1 MEREAH
7 YDMRQAILAGTVWL
21 AAVAVIAAQ
30 PQAKAIAAFDEYAR
44 LTEGRLD
51 AELGHPERFLRVDA
65 HPSARRQTE
74 LTRLRGGEVLIER
87 LETLVNGRPL
97 EPPDALIHHWI
108 ATVYIPGVGLERVV
122 AVLQDYDHHAQLF
135 APAVARSKLR
145 ARNGDDFR
153 MYLRLIRTKVIT
165 VVLDTENDVRYS
177 APRPDR
183 VEFRARTTSVREVQ
197 DAGKPAET
205 IKAVG
210 DGHGFMWR
218 LNTYGRVEA
227 RDDGT
232 FVQFETVSLSR
243 DIPFGL
249 GWVIGP
255 FVTSVPKESL
265 LFTLETL
272 RRRVTTATVATRD
285 Q

>member
-1 MEREAH
+1 MTS
-7 YDMRQAILAGTVWL
+7 DVRQVVLAGILWL
-21 AAVAVIAAQ
+21 PAAAAAAAQ
-30 PQAKAIAAFDEYAR
+30 PQPKAIAAFDEYAR
-44 LTEGRLD
+44 LTEVRLD
-51 AELGHPERFLRVDA
+51 RELADPAQFLRVET
-65 HPSARRQTE
+65 HPPARRQAE
-74 LTRLRGGEVLIER
+74 LMRLRSGEVLIER
-87 LETLVNGRPL
+87 LETQVNGRRL
-97 EPPDALIHHWI
+97 DAPDALIHHWV
-108 ATVYIPGVGLERVV
+108 ATVFLPGVGLDRVV
-122 AVLQDYDHHAQLF
+122 AVLQDYDRHAQLF

-145 ARNGDDFR
+145 NRNGDDFQ
-153 MYLRLIRTKVIT
+153 MYLRLMRTKVIT

-177 APRPDR
+177 APRPDC
-183 VEFRARTTSVREVQ
+183 VEFRARSTSVREVQ

-218 LNTYGRVEA
+218 LNTYGRLEA

-272 RRRVTTATVATRD
+272 RHRVTAPTVAAHD
-285 Q
+285 

>member
-1 MEREAH
+1 MSC
-7 YDMRQAILAGTVWL
+7 DVRQVVLAGIMWL
-21 AAVAVIAAQ
+21 PVAAAAAAQ
-30 PQAKAIAAFDEYAR
+30 PQPKAIAAFDEYAR

-51 AELGHPERFLRVDA
+51 RELADPAHFLRVET
-65 HPSARRQTE
+65 HPPPRRQAE
-74 LTRLRGGEVLIER
+74 LMKLRSGEVLIER
-87 LETLVNGRPL
+87 LETQVNGRRL
-97 EPPDALIHHWI
+97 EAPDALIHHWI
-108 ATVYIPGVGLERVV
+108 ATVFLPGVGLDRVV
-122 AVLQDYDHHAQLF
+122 SVLQDYDRHAQLF

-145 ARNGDDFR
+145 HRNGDDFQ
-153 MYLRLIRTKVIT
+153 MYLRLMRTKVIT

-177 APRPDR
+177 APRPDC

-218 LNTYGRVEA
+218 LNTYGRLEA
-227 RDDGT
+227 RADGT

-272 RRRVTTATVATRD
+272 RHRVTAPTVAAHD
-285 Q
+285 

>member
-1 MEREAH
+1 
-7 YDMRQAILAGTVWL
+7 MRQAILAGTLWV
-21 AAVAVIAAQ
+21 AAVAIAAAQ
-30 PQAKAIAAFDEYAR
+30 PQAKTIAAFDAYAR
-44 LTEGRLD
+44 LTERRLD
-51 AELGHPERFLRVDA
+51 AELANPEQFLRVET
-65 HPSARRQTE
+65 HPPARRQAE

-87 LETLVNGRPL
+87 LETQVNGRRL
-97 EPPDALIHHWI
+97 EAPNALIHHWI
-108 ATVYIPGVGLERVV
+108 ATIFLPGVGLNRVV

-153 MYLRLIRTKVIT
+153 MYLRLVRTKVIM

-177 APRPDR
+177 APRADR
-183 VEFRARTTSVREVQ
+183 MEFRARSTSVREVQ

-205 IKAVG
+205 IKVAG

-218 LNTYGRVEA
+218 LNTYGRLEA
-227 RDDGT
+227 RGDGT

-249 GWVIGP
+249 GWAIGP

-272 RRRVTTATVATRD
+272 RRRATMATPPGSG
-285 Q
+285 

>member
-1 MEREAH
+1 
-7 YDMRQAILAGTVWL
+7 MRQAIFAGTLWV
-21 AAVAVIAAQ
+21 AVATIAAAQ
-30 PQAKAIAAFDEYAR
+30 PQGKSIAAFDEYAR
-44 LTEGRLD
+44 LTERRLD
-51 AELGHPERFLRVDA
+51 AELAHPEQFLWVET
-65 HPSARRQTE
+65 HPPARRQVE

-87 LETLVNGRPL
+87 LETQVNGRRL
-97 EPPDALIHHWI
+97 EAPDALIHHWI
-108 ATVYIPGVGLERVV
+108 ATVFLPGVGVDRVV

-183 VEFRARTTSVREVQ
+183 VEFRARSTSVREVQ

-205 IKAVG
+205 IKAAG

-218 LNTYGRVEA
+218 LNTYGRLEA
-227 RDDGT
+227 RDAGT

-255 FVTSVPKESL
+255 FVTSVPRESL

-272 RRRVTTATVATRD
+272 RRRVTTATGVTRGR
-285 Q
+285 